1 MAMDV
6 QRIRAVAVYY
16 LSTKPLRSVEPREH
30 PDVYIQ
36 QSTVVDG
43 QQYAMEDVRADEHV
57 SSLLHRLIEMIDAEP
72 HRREK
77 IMRWYANAQGALWR
91 GGWFTINQ
99 IKEHSRPDAPIPEPL
114 RFHILSDHEIY
125 ELRAAH
131 IGIGFDVDT
140 CEPQRTHLVR
150 RRPLGRIDG
159 VGDGAVDATPV
170 CGADTLWA
178 SNDLR
183 STLIRRWRI
192 VDCVKCIN
200 ELPILLAEKSARDA

>member
-1 MAMDV
+1 MAMDL

-30 PDVYIQ
+30 PDEYIR
-36 QSTVVDG
+36 STVSVDER
-43 QQYAMEDVRADEHV
+43 QYPWVDSHADEHV

-114 RFHILSDHEIY
+114 RFHILSDHEIS
-125 ELRAAH
+125 ELRA
-131 IGIGFDVDT
+131 IGVGHGSDLDT
-140 CEPQRTHLVR
+140 CEPQLMHLIR
-150 RRPLGRIDG
+150 LGTAG
-159 VGDGAVDATPV
+159 VSPHAAV
-170 CGADTLWA
+170 CGADTLWTV
-178 SNDLR
+178 SELR
-183 STLIRRWRI
+183 GDESRRWRI
-192 VDCVKCIN
+192 IDCVQCIN
-200 ELPILLAEKSARDA
+200 ALPILIGEKTL